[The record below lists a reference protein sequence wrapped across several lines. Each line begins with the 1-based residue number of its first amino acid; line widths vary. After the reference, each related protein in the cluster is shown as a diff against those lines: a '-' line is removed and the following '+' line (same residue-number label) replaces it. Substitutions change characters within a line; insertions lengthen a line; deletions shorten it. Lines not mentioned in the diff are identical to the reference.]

1 MGRQGCNPGNLTRKP
16 VFVTAFI
23 LLQTLRVILTLKKDA
38 VFLNH
43 FNAILYLGFKMFS
56 EKNHA
61 IIGGNS
67 CTLHFSFVVWI
78 TERSV
83 EIKLF
88 ILFSEE
94 LSKWLFAKQ

>member
-23 LLQTLRVILTLKKDA
+23 LLQTLRVILALKKDA

-56 EKNHA
+56 EKKTCYNC
-61 IIGGNS
+61 GKQLYTSFLFCGVDNREVCGNQA
-67 CTLHFSFVVWI
+67 LYSF
-78 TERSV
+78 
-83 EIKLF
+83 L
-88 ILFSEE
+88 
-94 LSKWLFAKQ
+94 